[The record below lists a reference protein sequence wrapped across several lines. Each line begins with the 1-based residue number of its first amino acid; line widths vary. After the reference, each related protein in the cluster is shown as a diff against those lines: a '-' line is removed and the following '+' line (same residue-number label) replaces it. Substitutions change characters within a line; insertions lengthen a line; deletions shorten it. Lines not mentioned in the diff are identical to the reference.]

1 MNELFESDSPN
12 LKWWGEYNFELNQAR
27 AWQFGSLLFRLT
39 RGLQEW
45 RLEFHRPQVQYDYE
59 QKWHAIED
67 PHFAFPQPVEIKR
80 YMFKNTHHTIQ
91 LMPRLADRSVVI

>member
-1 MNELFESDSPN
+1 MC
-12 LKWWGEYNFELNQAR
+12 
-27 AWQFGSLLFRLT
+27 GSSAHYFFASL

-45 RLEFHRPQVQYDYE
+45 RLEFYRPQVQYDYE
-59 QKWHAIED
+59 QNGMAIED

-91 LMPRLADRSVVI
+91 LDATFGPILSW

>member
-1 MNELFESDSPN
+1 MV
-12 LKWWGEYNFELNQAR
+12 GEHNFELNQAH

-45 RLEFHRPQVQYDYE
+45 RLEYHRPQVQYDYE

-67 PHFAFPQPVEIKR
+67 PEFRLSTTALKIER
-80 YMFKNTHHTIQ
+80 YMFKSTPTKNY
-91 LMPRLADRSVVI
+91 S

>member
-1 MNELFESDSPN
+1 MV
-12 LKWWGEYNFELNQAR
+12 GEYNFELNQAR

-59 QKWHAIED
+59 QNGM
-67 PHFAFPQPVEIKR
+67 R
-80 YMFKNTHHTIQ
+80 
-91 LMPRLADRSVVI
+91 